1 MQRRRRDLNGV
12 FNAADVNDSIDQQA
26 VVSLSPGGRVTTEEE
41 LSPVELAVPLQGP
54 HTLTSQTGLETP
66 PPWRHHPARPA
77 WRAGDIPFSF
87 LY

>member
-1 MQRRRRDLNGV
+1 M
-12 FNAADVNDSIDQQA
+12 AADVNDSIDQRA

-66 PPWRHHPARPA
+66 PWRHHPARPA
-77 WRAGDIPFSF
+77 WGDSF
-87 LY
+87 LISTVTDRAILSRYLN